1 MIFSFSYF
9 IGEKNIP
16 EQFILT
22 QNKVI
27 FLGDTLGG
35 QYFLYTGTS
44 YFVNLILA

>member
-1 MIFSFSYF
+1 MIFSFH
-9 IGEKNIP
+9 ILLGKNIP

-35 QYFLYTGTS
+35 QYLLYTGTS
-44 YFVNLILA
+44 YFVNLILE